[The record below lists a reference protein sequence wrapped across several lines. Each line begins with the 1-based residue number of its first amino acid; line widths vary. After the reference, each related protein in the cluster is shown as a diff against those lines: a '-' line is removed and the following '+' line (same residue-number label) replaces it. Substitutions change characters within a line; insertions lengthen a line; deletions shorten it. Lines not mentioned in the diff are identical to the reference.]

1 VQTESP
7 QQESWQQES
16 VATVSTVVSAAG
28 VVLPPQD
35 AKDTA
40 AKAANMKTNFFIFLL
55 IFKSDTI
62 NCPIKTVQNYVLFQ
76 YHKNFHKKKSHF
88 YVKKCFLVCL
98 IIYFDILRLH
108 LNYSH

>member
-40 AKAANMKTNFFIFLL
+40 AKAANMKTNFFIFL
-55 IFKSDTI
+55 
-62 NCPIKTVQNYVLFQ
+62 
-76 YHKNFHKKKSHF
+76 
-88 YVKKCFLVCL
+88 VKF
-98 IIYFDILRLH
+98 
-108 LNYSH
+108 